1 MRRLLVFVLT
11 AAVVAAITTEVHSG
25 LPECYFLDA
34 QKYKE
39 GLSLNYEVVR
49 GMGDELETTLSSP
62 SGITLFHKTGT
73 SGRFVSPVPEDG
85 AYRVCFTQ
93 KTFVTIRVGFS
104 FHADDPAHD
113 VVSNADATKIGTKL
127 NSHLYHNMPLEQAR
141 AVEDMVYELNTN
153 LDTVKDTQSYMK
165 AKSVYHH
172 SIIEST
178 NSRVMMWSCIE
189 AVVLIGLALWQM
201 SYLRRT
207 FEVRRVF

>member
-73 SGRFVSPVPEDG
+73 LGRFVSPVPEDG

-113 VVSNADATKIGTKL
+113 VVSNADATKI
-127 NSHLYHNMPLEQAR
+127 EQAR

>member
-1 MRRLLVFVLT
+1 MSIRAAILLGILVFVMGLNT
-11 AAVVAAITTEVHSG
+11 DIPSG
-25 LPECYFLDA
+25 HPECFFLES

-39 GLSLNYEVVR
+39 GMSLNYEVLR
-49 GMGDELETTLSSP
+49 GMGDELVTTLSSP
-62 SGITLFHKTGT
+62 SGITLFHKTGP

-85 AYRVCFTQ
+85 MYRVCFAQSTL
-93 KTFVTIRVGFS
+93 VNIRVGFS

-113 VVSNADATKIGTKL
+113 VVSNADATKI
-127 NSHLYHNMPLEQAR
+127 EQAR

-172 SIIEST
+172 SVVDST
-178 NSRVMMWSCIE
+178 NSRIVLWSCIE
-189 AVVLIGLALWQM
+189 ATILVSLVFWQM

>member
-1 MRRLLVFVLT
+1 MGPSPIHAAAKLILLLSVCFV
-11 AAVVAAITTEVHSG
+11 ASAINTDIPSG
-25 LPECYFLDA
+25 KPECYFLDA

-39 GLSLNYEVVR
+39 GLSLNYDVVV
-49 GMGDELETTLSSP
+49 GNGDEMETTMSSP
-62 SGITLFHKTGT
+62 SGITLFHKTGP

-93 KTFVTIRVGFS
+93 QTLVNIRVGFS
-104 FHADDPAHD
+104 LHADDPAHD
-113 VVSNADATKIGTKL
+113 VLSNADATKI
-127 NSHLYHNMPLEQAR
+127 EQAR

-165 AKSVYHH
+165 AKTVYHH
-172 SIIEST
+172 SVVDST
-178 NSRVMMWSCIE
+178 NSRVFIWSCVE
-189 AVVLIGLALWQM
+189 AVALVGIAFWQM